1 MNGRFFTDKNIG
13 GLTCFENNGCS
24 TVDYLIATYESSKL
38 LSDFN
43 LGKKCVF
50 MLHTL
55 VKEQMKR
62 RKPLYVAF
70 VDLTKAFDYIHRNAL
85 YFKSKNANVGG
96 NFIQTIIS
104 MFNTSKCR
112 IKWINNVSKLMDSE
126 YGVLQGGM
134 ISLQLFNE
142 YVKDLRNQL
151 IKSLGVTLGNQIIS
165 HLFFADDLIII
176 SDSPEGLQK
185 QLDLLHSYNQKWHLI
200 ASIEKNKSNDF

>member
-1 MNGRFFTDKNIG
+1 
-13 GLTCFENNGCS
+13 
-24 TVDYLIATYESSKL
+24 
-38 LSDFN
+38 
-43 LGKKCVF
+43 

-85 YFKSKNANVGG
+85 YFKLKNANVGG

-112 IKWINNVSKLMDSE
+112 IKWNNNISNLMDSE
-126 YGVLQGGM
+126 YGVFQGGM
-134 ISLQLFNE
+134 ISPKLFNE
-142 YVKDLRNQL
+142 YVTDLGNHL
-151 IKSLGVTLGNQIIS
+151 NKSLGVTLGNLIIS

-185 QLDLLHSYNQKWHLI
+185 QLDLLHSYNQKWHST
-200 ASIEKNKSNDF
+200 ASIEKK